1 MIKTVADSG
10 PAAKAGLQGLRRGL
24 QGVIPGDAIL
34 ELQGRSINSESDLES
49 QLGQLSAGESV
60 ELKVEAVNDQGS
72 REVKTILITLEEER
86 S

>member
-49 QLGQLSAGESV
+49 QLDQLSAGESV